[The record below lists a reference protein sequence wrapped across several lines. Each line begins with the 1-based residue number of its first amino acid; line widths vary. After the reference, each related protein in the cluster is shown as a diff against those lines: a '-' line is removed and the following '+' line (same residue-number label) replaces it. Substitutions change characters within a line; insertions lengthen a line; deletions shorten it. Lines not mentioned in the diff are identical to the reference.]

1 MTSYTIEELYHQN
14 ATILFLIDMLDDM
27 YWDNVERLAD
37 LGDQKSIDLI
47 REVEAT
53 LWKNMSVWFNIIL
66 NHYEVIR
73 YEKSRNIDAC
83 CQPA

>member
-1 MTSYTIEELYHQN
+1 MTSYTIEELYHQSE
-14 ATILFLIDMLDDM
+14 TILCLIDMLDDM

-53 LWKNMSVWFNIIL
+53 LWKNMWFNI
-66 NHYEVIR
+66 H
-73 YEKSRNIDAC
+73 
-83 CQPA
+83 

>member
-27 YWDNVERLAD
+27 YWDNVDRLAD

-53 LWKNMSVWFNIIL
+53 LWKNMWFNI
-66 NHYEVIR
+66 H
-73 YEKSRNIDAC
+73 
-83 CQPA
+83 

>member
-37 LGDQKSIDLI
+37 LGDQQSIDLI

-53 LWKNMSVWFNIIL
+53 LWKNMWFNI
-66 NHYEVIR
+66 H
-73 YEKSRNIDAC
+73 
-83 CQPA
+83 

>member
-27 YWDNVERLAD
+27 YWDKVERLAD

-53 LWKNMSVWFNIIL
+53 LWKNMWFNI
-66 NHYEVIR
+66 H
-73 YEKSRNIDAC
+73 
-83 CQPA
+83 

>member
-14 ATILFLIDMLDDM
+14 ATILCLIDMLDDL

-47 REVEAT
+47 REVEAP
-53 LWKNMSVWFNIIL
+53 LWKDMWFNI
-66 NHYEVIR
+66 H
-73 YEKSRNIDAC
+73 
-83 CQPA
+83 

>member
-47 REVEAT
+47 REVVSSH
-53 LWKNMSVWFNIIL
+53 L
-66 NHYEVIR
+66 
-73 YEKSRNIDAC
+73 
-83 CQPA
+83 